1 MDLFEYATIRVVPR
15 VERGEFINAGVVLFC
30 KNQKF
35 LRSRI
40 ALDKVRLA
48 VLFPETDS
56 EEVVRHL
63 ESFDDICTGST
74 SKSPIVALDDVSR
87 FRWLTARRSTII
99 QTSEVHPGLCANAK
113 DTLEKLFEQLVL
125 S

>member
-15 VERGEFINAGVVLFC
+15 VERGEFINVGVVLFC

-48 VLFPETDS
+48 ALFPESDAG
-56 EEVVRHL
+56 VIVQHL
-63 ESFDDICTGST
+63 QSFDNICTGEI
-74 SKSPIVALDDVSR
+74 SKSPIATLDAASR

-99 QTSEVHPGLCANAK
+99 QASEVHPGLCLDAET
-113 DTLEKLFEQLVL
+113 TLMNLFEQVVA